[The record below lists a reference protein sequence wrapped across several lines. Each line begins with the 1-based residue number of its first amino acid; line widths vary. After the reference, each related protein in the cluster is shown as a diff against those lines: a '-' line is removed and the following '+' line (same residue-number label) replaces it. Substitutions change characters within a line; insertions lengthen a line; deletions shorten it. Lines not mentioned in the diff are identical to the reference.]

1 MKKYLYGTT
10 ALAAVALAAGPALA
24 EAEPLHMEL
33 GGYYTLWYSYSD
45 PDRAANGSSSVGE
58 FVGTQNA
65 EVYFK
70 MRGELDN
77 GLRIGGR
84 IELEGE
90 TGGDQIDQHYLVL
103 AGGFGEF
110 RLGSINS
117 GRYSYGWNTDA
128 PTVGIG
134 INSGWMSA
142 LVTPLNVSGFR
153 FRSVGLSTVI
163 DFSNDENKITYFT
176 PRFNGF
182 QLTASWTPRGHRVT
196 SSSVGQGG
204 SSFFFSGPADESI
217 INTNGFDLG
226 LSYSGDFDGVG
237 IEVQA
242 GIATAD
248 AANLAESVGFDDPF
262 AYNGGVAVSFSG
274 FTVAA
279 SFAVVDEPLAFGCI
293 AASAAGTVTLGTFT
307 AIDPAVAASCAESN
321 EGDSFNIGVGYST
334 GPWDFSLSYFTGQEE
349 SLLSIPGDD
358 ENTFVEIAASYTLG
372 PGLRLSLAVLDIDFD
387 GEEPGSA
394 DDNSGV
400 AVVFGIHA
408 GF

>member
-1 MKKYLYGTT
+1 
-10 ALAAVALAAGPALA
+10 
-24 EAEPLHMEL
+24 
-33 GGYYTLWYSYSD
+33 
-45 PDRAANGSSSVGE
+45 
-58 FVGTQNA
+58 
-65 EVYFK
+65 

-182 QLTASWTPRGHRVT
+182 QLTASWTPRGHEVT

-217 INTNGFDLG
+217 INTNGFDVG

-321 EGDSFNIGVGYST
+321 GYRRRRHDDDNDPSFCC
-334 GPWDFSLSYFTGQEE
+334 
-349 SLLSIPGDD
+349 
-358 ENTFVEIAASYTLG
+358 
-372 PGLRLSLAVLDIDFD
+372 GLRGEQRRRFVQHRRRLFDRPVGLLAELLHGSGRESPFD
-387 GEEPGSA
+387 PR
-394 DDNSGV
+394 
-400 AVVFGIHA
+400 
-408 GF
+408 

>member
-33 GGYYTLWYSYSD
+33 GGYYTVWYAYAD
-45 PDRAANGSSSVGE
+45 PDVAANGSTRVGE
-58 FVGTQNA
+58 FSTIQNA

-84 IELEGE
+84 IELEAE
-90 TGGDQIDQHYLVL
+90 TTGDQIDQHYLVL

-128 PTVGIG
+128 PAVGIG
-134 INSGWMSA
+134 INSGWGSA
-142 LVTPLNVSGFR
+142 IVNAQNNAGFR

-182 QLTASWTPRGHRVT
+182 QLTASWTPRGHRTT
-196 SSSVGQGG
+196 SNSVGQGG
-204 SSFFFSGPADESI
+204 NTFFFTGPADENI
-217 INTNGFDLG
+217 INTNGWDLG

-237 IEVQA
+237 IELQA

-248 AANLAESVGFDDPF
+248 ASNQADNAGLDDPF
-262 AYNGGVAVSFSG
+262 AYNGGLAVSYAG
-274 FTVAA
+274 FTAAA
-279 SFAVVDEPLAFGCI
+279 SFAVVDEPLGFLCTGVTIATAFCL
-293 AASAAGTVTLGTFT
+293 AT
-307 AIDPAVAASCAESN
+307 N
-321 EGDSFNIGVGYST
+321 EGESFNVGLGYST
-334 GPWDFSLSYFTGQEE
+334 GPWDFSISYFGGEE
-349 SLLSIPGDD
+349 EGFALIAAGVTNPTALAGDD
-358 ENTFVEIAASYTLG
+358 ENEFFEIAASYTLG
-372 PGLRLSLAVLDIDFD
+372 PGLRMSLAALSIDFE
-387 GEEPGSA
+387 GGLVGPA
-394 DDNSGV
+394 DDNDGI
-400 AVVFGIHA
+400 AVVFGVHA

>member
-182 QLTASWTPRGHRVT
+182 QLTASWTPRGHEVT

-217 INTNGFDLG
+217 INTNGLDVG

-242 GIATAD
+242 GI
-248 AANLAESVGFDDPF
+248 
-262 AYNGGVAVSFSG
+262 
-274 FTVAA
+274 
-279 SFAVVDEPLAFGCI
+279 
-293 AASAAGTVTLGTFT
+293 
-307 AIDPAVAASCAESN
+307 
-321 EGDSFNIGVGYST
+321 
-334 GPWDFSLSYFTGQEE
+334 
-349 SLLSIPGDD
+349 
-358 ENTFVEIAASYTLG
+358 
-372 PGLRLSLAVLDIDFD
+372 
-387 GEEPGSA
+387 GE
-394 DDNSGV
+394 
-400 AVVFGIHA
+400 
-408 GF
+408 

>member
-33 GGYYTLWYSYSD
+33 GGYYTVWYAYAD
-45 PDRAANGSSSVGE
+45 PELAAGGSSSVGD
-58 FVGTQNA
+58 FTSTQNA
-65 EVYFK
+65 EVYFR

-90 TGGDQIDQHYLVL
+90 STGDQIDQHYLVL

-128 PTVGIG
+128 PAVGIG
-134 INSGWMSA
+134 INSGWMST
-142 LVTPLNVSGFR
+142 LVAPQNNSGSR
-153 FRSVGLSTVI
+153 YRSVGLSTVI

-182 QLTASWTPRGHRVT
+182 QLTASWTPRGHMT
-196 SSSVGQGG
+196 ASGSVGQGG
-204 SSFFFSGPADESI
+204 GTYFFTGPADENL
-217 INTNGFDLG
+217 INTNGLDVG

-248 AANLAESVGFDDPF
+248 ASNQADNAGLDDPF
-262 AYNGGVAVSFSG
+262 AYNGGLAVSYAG
-274 FTVAA
+274 FRAAA
-279 SFAVVDEPLAFGCI
+279 SFAVIDEPLGLACTGM
-293 AASAAGTVTLGTFT
+293 AVGTATCPG
-307 AIDPAVAASCAESN
+307 SN

-334 GPWDFSLSYFTGQEE
+334 GPWGFSLTYLTGREE
-349 SLLSIPGDD
+349 GLTAVPGDE
-358 ENTFVEIAASYTLG
+358 ENSFVAIAASYTLG
-372 PGLRLSLAVLDIDFD
+372 PGLRMSLSALDIDFD
-387 GEEPGSA
+387 GDAAGPA
-394 DDNSGV
+394 DDNDGI
-400 AVVFGIHA
+400 AVVFGVHA

>member
-33 GGYYTLWYSYSD
+33 GGYYTVWYAYTDSD
-45 PDRAANGSSSVGE
+45 FAAGGSSSVGD
-58 FVGTQNA
+58 FTSTQNA
-65 EVYFK
+65 EVYFR

-90 TGGDQIDQHYLVL
+90 STGDQIDQHYLVL

-128 PTVGIG
+128 PAVGIG
-134 INSGWMSA
+134 INSGWMST
-142 LVTPLNVSGFR
+142 LVAPQNNSGSR
-153 FRSVGLSTVI
+153 YRSVGLSTVI
-163 DFSNDENKITYFT
+163 DFSNDESKITYFT

-182 QLTASWTPRGHRVT
+182 QLTASWTPRGHAT
-196 SSSVGQGG
+196 ASGSVGQGG
-204 SSFFFSGPADESI
+204 STYFFTGPADENL
-217 INTNGFDLG
+217 INTNGLDVG

-248 AANLAESVGFDDPF
+248 ASNEADSAGLDDPF
-262 AYNGGVAVSFSG
+262 AYNGGLAVSYAG
-274 FTVAA
+274 FRAAA
-279 SFAVVDEPLAFGCI
+279 SFAVIDEPLGLACTGM
-293 AASAAGTVTLGTFT
+293 AVGTATCPG
-307 AIDPAVAASCAESN
+307 SN

-334 GPWDFSLSYFTGQEE
+334 GPWGFSLTYLTGREE
-349 SLLSIPGDD
+349 GLTAVRGDE
-358 ENTFVEIAASYTLG
+358 ENSFVAIAASYTLG
-372 PGLRLSLAVLDIDFD
+372 PGLRMSLSALDIDFD
-387 GEEPGSA
+387 GDAAGPA
-394 DDNSGV
+394 DDNNGIAVIFGV
-400 AVVFGIHA
+400 HA